1 MSSIAGDAI
10 EWNSTA
16 TRHKTCFAGYDFS
29 PKLNY
34 TRLAGCNSPSGATE
48 PAERVSCSIDV
59 GLQPMSSIAGDA
71 IEWNSTATRHKTCF
85 AGYDFSPKLN
95 YTRLAGCS
103 SLSGEL
109 NPQSGFPAR

>member
-16 TRHKTCFAGYDFS
+16 TLHKTCFAGYDFS

-34 TRLAGCNSPSGATE
+34 PRQAGCTLLSGATE

-59 GLQPMSSIAGDA
+59 GLQPMSSIALTVDGT
-71 IEWNSTATRHKTCF
+71 ESTIAKQVRVT
-85 AGYDFSPKLN
+85 LN
-95 YTRLAGCS
+95 QLTY
-103 SLSGEL
+103 
-109 NPQSGFPAR
+109 F